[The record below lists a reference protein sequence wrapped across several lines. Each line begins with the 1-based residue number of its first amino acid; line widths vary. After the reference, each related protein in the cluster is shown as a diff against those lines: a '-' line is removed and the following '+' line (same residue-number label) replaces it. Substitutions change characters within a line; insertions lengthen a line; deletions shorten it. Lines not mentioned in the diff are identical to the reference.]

1 MQDVDLVLGIEMPQI
16 DGTQATVRMRRL
28 LARIFLSLPRP
39 SKLLLMLML
48 GTSILMAAQAGPR
61 QLRVSPSDQLIAP
74 STTQQYTAVLVF
86 FRGAGKPGGERVVTN
101 AVTWSSSDP
110 GVATIDPHT
119 GLVTA
124 GNLTGTT
131 TISALSGAL
140 RASVQLTVSNATLS
154 SISVTPSNPTV
165 PLGRLVQFTATG
177 NYSDSTHHN
186 LTDAVA
192 WSSGTPTTATVN
204 SLGLATTKTQ
214 GSTLIN
220 ATLGSTTGT
229 STLSVTAA
237 VLDSI
242 QISPTNSKVILPA
255 TQQFT
260 ATGIYSDN
268 HTQDLTS
275 TATWSSSDPNV
286 ATIGSSTGLA
296 TAVGPGTTTISAT
309 FNAVTGSTSLTVVAL
324 TSIAISPSDPN
335 VVFGSKLQ
343 LTATGIYS
351 DGGTRDFTGTAAW
364 SSTNTGVATVNATG
378 LVTSVHEGTSTIQA
392 TQSGVTGSTQ
402 LTVIDD
408 VSVSISPSS
417 TSLSVNGP
425 QQFTV
430 TVTGASDTSVSW
442 SVNGVTSGNSTVGTI
457 TTSGLYTAP
466 ASVPTPAAVTV
477 TATSV
482 AQPARSASATVT
494 IAPIAVSIVLTTDD
508 RLHKMEPQPG
518 INFTPGSGGSNV
530 VYVDETQTY
539 QPIEGFGASFTDSA
553 AFLLNEVVSPKSS
566 LNAVMS
572 DLFTRNGNGIGL
584 SFMRTPMGASDLSR
598 SIYSYDDNNGQPDV
612 TLANFSVA
620 HDQVDIIPIIQ
631 QARQLNPQMR
641 LMASPWSPP
650 GWMKTSGSMIGG
662 GLLSS
667 MYSPFANYFVK
678 YLNAYQAA
686 GIYVDYISLQN
697 EPLFI
702 PSNYPGMCM
711 PPAAGASC
719 SGQTNWQTDQTTAI
733 RDFLLPALTAN
744 QLTTKVLVYDA
755 TILAS
760 PQVAGT
766 AWHGYGGTPGVTTT
780 IQNYFPTK
788 GNYETEHS
796 GGTFVSDQVKADFE
810 EITQVMRNWTRS
822 YVKWGLAL
830 DQNMGP
836 HSGGCGTCTPIVT
849 VNTATGAASYSIEY
863 YTTGHFS
870 KFVLPGASRI
880 YSSNASGIVS
890 VAFLNLDGSKALVV
904 FNDSASTQT
913 FQVQWGNQSLSYT
926 LPSLAGATLTWTGT
940 QSGSYTVNA
949 TSQVQASSFNS
960 TAGNNVPSDNTTFGL
975 QTENTSDTN
984 RGYNVGFASDGDYAV
999 YKNIDFGPGVSQLN
1013 ARMACAGNCGGTLEF
1028 RLDSASGTTVASV
1041 TIPATTGWQ
1050 TWRTVSA
1057 PAVSVAGVHDLYVVF
1072 KAGPAG
1078 TSALGNLNWFQFQW
1092 SFPVVLSCSPALA

>member
-1 MQDVDLVLGIEMPQI
+1 MQDVEGRSHDRNMRAGSRHIP
-16 DGTQATVRMRRL
+16 TVPT
-28 LARIFLSLPRP
+28 S
-39 SKLLLMLML
+39 LLLLFLML
-48 GTSILMAAQAGPR
+48 GTSILVTAQAGPR
-61 QLRVSPSDQLIAP
+61 QLRLSPSDELIAP
-74 STTQQYTAVLVF
+74 STTQQYTAVLAF
-86 FRGAGKPGGERVVTN
+86 FRGMRRPGGEHVVTN
-101 AVTWSSSDP
+101 AVTWSSSNP
-110 GVATIDPHT
+110 SVAMIDPHT

-124 GNLTGTT
+124 GNTTGTT
-131 TISALSGAL
+131 TISAVSGAL

-192 WSSGTPTTATVN
+192 WSSGTPATATVN
-204 SLGLATTKTQ
+204 SLGLVTTKTQ
-214 GSTLIN
+214 GSTVISALS
-220 ATLGSTTGT
+220 GSTTGS

-242 QISPTNSKVILPA
+242 QVSPQNAKVILPA

-260 ATGIYSDN
+260 ATGVYSDN

-286 ATIGSSTGLA
+286 ATIDSSTGLA
-296 TAVGPGTTTISAT
+296 TAVGPGTATISAA
-309 FNAVTGSTSLTVVAL
+309 FNAVTGSTLFTVAALSISVSPTNASLTV
-324 TSIAISPSDPN
+324 N
-335 VVFGSKLQ
+335 
-343 LTATGIYS
+343 
-351 DGGTRDFTGTAAW
+351 
-364 SSTNTGVATVNATG
+364 ST
-378 LVTSVHEGTSTIQA
+378 
-392 TQSGVTGSTQ
+392 
-402 LTVIDD
+402 
-408 VSVSISPSS
+408 
-417 TSLSVNGP
+417 
-425 QQFTV
+425 QQFTA
-430 TVTGASDTSVSW
+430 TVTGVSDTSVTW
-442 SVNGVTSGNSTVGTI
+442 SVNGVVGGNNTVGTI
-457 TTSGLYTAP
+457 STSGLYTAP
-466 ASVPTPAAVTV
+466 ASVPNPAAVTV

-494 IAPIAVSIVLTTDD
+494 IASIAVSIVLTTDD

-518 INFTPGSGGSNV
+518 INFTANSGGSNV
-530 VYVDETQTY
+530 VYVDETQTH

-553 AFLLNEVVSPKSS
+553 AYLLNEVVSPQSS

-598 SIYSYDDNNGQPDV
+598 SIYSYDDNNGQADV
-612 TLANFSVA
+612 TLANFSIA
-620 HDQVDIIPIIQ
+620 HDQIDIIPIIQ
-631 QARQLNPQMR
+631 QARQLNPQMK

-697 EPLFI
+697 EPLFV

-733 RDFLLPALTAN
+733 RDYILPALTAN
-744 QLTTKVLVYDA
+744 QLTTQVLVYDHNWDQPSYPRSVFSDA

-849 VNTATGAASYSIEY
+849 VNSSTGAVSYDIEY

-890 VAFLNLDGSKALVV
+890 VAFLNPDGSKALVV
-904 FNDSASTQT
+904 FNDSDSTQS
-913 FQVQWGNQSLSYT
+913 FQVQWGNQSFAYM
-926 LPSLAGATLTWTGT
+926 LPSLAGATFTWAGT
-940 QSGSYTVNA
+940 QGGSYTVSA
-949 TSQVQASSFNS
+949 TSQIQASSLNS
-960 TAGNNVPSDNTTFGL
+960 TAGNSVMGDNTTFGL
-975 QTENTSDTN
+975 QTENTSDIN
-984 RGYNVGFASDGDYAV
+984 RGYDLGFATDGDYAV
-999 YKNIDFGPGVSQLN
+999 YKNVDFGTGVNQVN

-1028 RLDSASGTTVASV
+1028 HLESASGTTIASV
-1041 TIPATTGWQ
+1041 TIPATSGWQ
-1050 TWRTVSA
+1050 AWRTVSA
-1057 PAVSVAGVHDLYVVF
+1057 PAISVAGVHDLYVVF
-1072 KAGPAG
+1072 KAAPGG
-1078 TSALGNLNWFQFQW
+1078 TSALGNLNWFQFQ
-1092 SFPVVLSCSPALA
+1092 

>member
-1 MQDVDLVLGIEMPQI
+1 LLLFLFLMVDTSMLM
-16 DGTQATVRMRRL
+16 TAQARPWQV
-28 LARIFLSLPRP
+28 RIF
-39 SKLLLMLML
+39 
-48 GTSILMAAQAGPR
+48 
-61 QLRVSPSDQLIAP
+61 PSDQLIAP
-74 STTQQYTAVLVF
+74 STTQQYTAVLAF
-86 FRGAGKPGGERVVTN
+86 FRGTGKPGGERVVTN

-110 GVATIDPHT
+110 GVAMIDPHT

-124 GNLTGTT
+124 GLTTGAA
-131 TISALSGAL
+131 TITAVSGAL

-154 SISVTPSNPTV
+154 SIGVAPPNPTV

-186 LTDAVA
+186 ITDAVA
-192 WSSGTPTTATVN
+192 WGSETPATATVN
-204 SLGLATTKTQ
+204 SLGLATTKTE

-242 QISPTNSKVILPA
+242 QVSPMNAKVILPA
-255 TQQFT
+255 IQQFT
-260 ATGIYSDN
+260 ATGVYSDN

-275 TATWSSSDPNV
+275 TAAWSSSMTSV
-286 ATIGSSTGLA
+286 ATIDANSGLA
-296 TAVGPGTTTISAT
+296 TGVGPGTTTVSAN
-309 FNAVTGSTSLTVVAL
+309 FNAVTGSTPFTVVAL
-324 TSIAISPSDPN
+324 TSIAISPSNPN
-335 VVFGSKLQ
+335 VAFGSKLQ

-351 DGGTRDFTGTAAW
+351 DGSNRDFTGTAAW
-364 SSTNTGVATVNATG
+364 SSTNAGVATVNATG
-378 LVTSVHEGTSTIQA
+378 LATSVHEGTTTIQA
-392 TQSGVTGSTQ
+392 TQSGVTGSAQ

-408 VSVSISPSS
+408 VSISISPVSN
-417 TSLSVNGP
+417 SLAVNSP

-442 SVNGVTSGNSTVGTI
+442 SVNGVTGGNSTVGTI
-457 TTSGLYTAP
+457 TTSGLYAAP
-466 ASVPTPAAVTV
+466 ASVPNPAAVTV

-482 AQPARSASATVT
+482 AQPTRSASATVT
-494 IAPIAVSIVLTTDD
+494 IVPIAVSIVLTTDD

-518 INFTPGSGGSNV
+518 MNFTANTGGSNV
-530 VYVDETQTY
+530 IYVDETQTY

-553 AFLLNEVVSPKSS
+553 AYLLNEVVSPKSS

-572 DLFTRNGNGIGL
+572 DLFTRDGNGIGL

-598 SIYSYDDNNGQPDV
+598 SIYSYDDNNGQADV

-620 HDQVDIIPIIQ
+620 HDQIDIIPIIQ
-631 QARQLNPQMR
+631 QARQLNPQMK

-662 GLLSS
+662 GLVSS

-697 EPLFI
+697 EPLFV

-733 RDFLLPALTAN
+733 RDYILPALAAN
-744 QLTTKVLVYDA
+744 HLSTRVLVYDHNWDQPNYPRSVLSDA

-849 VNTATGAASYSIEY
+849 VNTATGAASYGIEY

-870 KFVLPGASRI
+870 KFVLPGASRV
-880 YSSNASGIVS
+880 YSSNALGIVS
-890 VAFLNLDGSKALVV
+890 VAFLNPDGSKALVA
-904 FNDSASTQT
+904 FNDSSSTQT
-913 FQVQWGNQSLSYT
+913 FQVQWGNQLLNYT
-926 LPSLAGATLTWTGT
+926 LPSLAGATFTWAGN
-940 QSGSYTVNA
+940 QGGSYTVSA
-949 TSQVQASSFNS
+949 TSQIQASSFNS
-960 TAGNNVPSDNTTFGL
+960 TAGNNVPGDNTTFGL
-975 QTENTSDTN
+975 QTENTSDAN
-984 RGYNVGFASDGDYAV
+984 RGYDVGFANDGDYAV
-999 YKNIDFGPGVSQLN
+999 YKNIDFGAGVSQLN

-1028 RLDSASGTTVASV
+1028 HLDSISGAIVASV
-1041 TIPATTGWQ
+1041 TIPATAGWQ
-1050 TWRTVSA
+1050 TWRTISA
-1057 PAVSVAGVHDLYVVF
+1057 PAASATGVHDLYVVF

-1078 TSALGNLNWFQFQW
+1078 TSALGNLNWFQFQ
-1092 SFPVVLSCSPALA
+1092 

>member
-1 MQDVDLVLGIEMPQI
+1 MQDVEGRSHDRNMRAGSRHIP
-16 DGTQATVRMRRL
+16 TVPT
-28 LARIFLSLPRP
+28 S
-39 SKLLLMLML
+39 LLLLFLML
-48 GTSILMAAQAGPR
+48 GTSILVTAQAGPR
-61 QLRVSPSDQLIAP
+61 QLRLSPSDELIAP
-74 STTQQYTAVLVF
+74 STTQQYTAVLAF
-86 FRGAGKPGGERVVTN
+86 FRGMRRPGGEHVVTN
-101 AVTWSSSDP
+101 AVTWSSSNP
-110 GVATIDPHT
+110 SVAMIDPHT

-124 GNLTGTT
+124 GNTTGTT
-131 TISALSGAL
+131 TISAVSGAL

-165 PLGRLVQFTATG
+165 PLGRQVQFTATG

-192 WSSGTPTTATVN
+192 WSSGTPATATVN
-204 SLGLATTKTQ
+204 SLGLVTTKTQ
-214 GSTLIN
+214 GSTVISALS
-220 ATLGSTTGT
+220 GSTTGS

-242 QISPTNSKVILPA
+242 QVSPQNAKVILPA

-260 ATGIYSDN
+260 ATGVYSDN

-286 ATIGSSTGLA
+286 ATIDSSTGLA
-296 TAVGPGTTTISAT
+296 TAVGPGTATISAA
-309 FNAVTGSTSLTVVAL
+309 FNAVTGSTLFTVAALSISVSPTNASLTV
-324 TSIAISPSDPN
+324 N
-335 VVFGSKLQ
+335 
-343 LTATGIYS
+343 
-351 DGGTRDFTGTAAW
+351 
-364 SSTNTGVATVNATG
+364 ST
-378 LVTSVHEGTSTIQA
+378 
-392 TQSGVTGSTQ
+392 
-402 LTVIDD
+402 
-408 VSVSISPSS
+408 
-417 TSLSVNGP
+417 
-425 QQFTV
+425 QQFTA
-430 TVTGASDTSVSW
+430 TVTGVSDTSVTW
-442 SVNGVTSGNSTVGTI
+442 SVNGVVGGNNTVGTI
-457 TTSGLYTAP
+457 STSGLYTAP
-466 ASVPTPAAVTV
+466 ASVPNPAAVTV

-494 IAPIAVSIVLTTDD
+494 IASIAVSIVLTTDD

-518 INFTPGSGGSNV
+518 INFTANSGGSNV
-530 VYVDETQTY
+530 VYVDETQTH

-553 AFLLNEVVSPKSS
+553 AYLLNEVVSPQSS

-598 SIYSYDDNNGQPDV
+598 SIYSYDDNNGQADV
-612 TLANFSVA
+612 TLANFSIA
-620 HDQVDIIPIIQ
+620 HDQIDIIPIIQ
-631 QARQLNPQMR
+631 QARQLNPQMK

-697 EPLFI
+697 EPLFV

-733 RDFLLPALTAN
+733 RDYILPALTAN
-744 QLTTKVLVYDA
+744 QLTTQVLVYDHNWDQPSYPRSVFSDA

-849 VNTATGAASYSIEY
+849 VNSSTGAVSYDIEY

-890 VAFLNLDGSKALVV
+890 VAFLNPDGSKALVV
-904 FNDSASTQT
+904 FNDSDSTQS
-913 FQVQWGNQSLSYT
+913 FQVQWGNQSFAYM
-926 LPSLAGATLTWTGT
+926 LPSLAGATFTWTGT
-940 QSGSYTVNA
+940 QGGGYTVSA
-949 TSQVQASSFNS
+949 TSQIQASSLNS
-960 TAGNNVPSDNTTFGL
+960 TAGNSVMGDNTTFGL
-975 QTENTSDTN
+975 QTENTSDIN
-984 RGYNVGFASDGDYAV
+984 RGYDLGFATDGDYAV
-999 YKNIDFGPGVSQLN
+999 YKNVDFGTGVNQVN

-1028 RLDSASGTTVASV
+1028 HLESASGTTIASV
-1041 TIPATTGWQ
+1041 TIPATSGWQ
-1050 TWRTVSA
+1050 AWRTVSA
-1057 PAVSVAGVHDLYVVF
+1057 PAISVAGVHDLYVVF
-1072 KAGPAG
+1072 KAAPGG
-1078 TSALGNLNWFQFQW
+1078 TSALGNLNWFQFQ
-1092 SFPVVLSCSPALA
+1092 